1 MLSIYSAFSNI
12 TCKLLNHII
21 IILLIHSMLVFLFL
35 FSLVPGFAFSAEPNN
50 EGEDD
55 QGVSSW
61 DDYQPEETP
70 CPGEKCSKDVDL

>member
-1 MLSIYSAFSNI
+1 MFVL
-12 TCKLLNHII
+12 
-21 IILLIHSMLVFLFL
+21 LFL
-35 FSLVPGFAFSAEPNN
+35 FSLVPGFVVSAEQNN
-50 EGEDD
+50 AEEDD

>member
-1 MLSIYSAFSNI
+1 MKSVSGQIKSFINFSMFV
-12 TCKLLNHII
+12 L
-21 IILLIHSMLVFLFL
+21 LFL
-35 FSLVPGFAFSAEPNN
+35 FSLVPGFVVSADENG
-50 EGEDD
+50 GEED